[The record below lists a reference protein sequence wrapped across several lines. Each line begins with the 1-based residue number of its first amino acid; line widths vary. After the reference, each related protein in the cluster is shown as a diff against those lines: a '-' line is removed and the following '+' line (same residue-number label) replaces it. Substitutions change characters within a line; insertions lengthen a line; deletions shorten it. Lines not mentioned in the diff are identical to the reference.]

1 MEQRDEVGTWR
12 RKANEGVMMESMY
25 AEIRK
30 SLAMPI
36 DASGIILSL
45 TGIFQDLMESRHE
58 ASAQNHLRSTE

>member
-1 MEQRDEVGTWR
+1 MEQRDEVGTR
-12 RKANEGVMMESMY
+12 RREANEGVMMESMY

-58 ASAQNHLRSTE
+58 ASTQNHLRSSS